1 MNPVGQ
7 AQRISRLNTKQ
18 TPLFKQIFD
27 GHTTTGGVIIIV
39 VVVVVDETVVGTWV
53 ASGVWQNEP
62 LTKTIPNCL

>member
-27 GHTTTGGVIIIV
+27 GHTTTGGVIIVV
-39 VVVVVDETVVGTWV
+39 VVVVVDETVVGT
-53 ASGVWQNEP
+53 
-62 LTKTIPNCL
+62 